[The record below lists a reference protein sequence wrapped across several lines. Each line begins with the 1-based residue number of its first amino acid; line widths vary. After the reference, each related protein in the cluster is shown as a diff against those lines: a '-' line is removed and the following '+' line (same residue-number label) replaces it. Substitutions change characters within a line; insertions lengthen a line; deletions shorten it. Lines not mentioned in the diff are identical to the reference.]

1 MIESMLETL
10 RSEFLRE
17 AQGAPK
23 LFRDL
28 AKVEQYIGESYRTR
42 ALIELIQNADD
53 AEATHFGLHAFRDG
67 FVVGNDGRPFTIQ
80 DVEAL
85 CRSGSSNKYRG
96 GNTIGYRGIG
106 FKSVVNLSSAIYV
119 VSDDFAFYFDKQKT
133 QEALHSRE
141 DVPLIRVPHPLA
153 DANALVG
160 DIHDFKSKFGY
171 QTVFFFDLPNER
183 ISLDEL
189 VGFDRSSLLFLNHL
203 RSLRIDY
210 HGVIRDIAVEFIH
223 ANHQNI
229 VRLFETTETEE
240 WEVLSSN
247 TNPTTRVAF
256 RNLDGAI
263 IPASLEQSVI
273 HSFTP
278 TVEFAGAYIKINGD
292 FTTDPSRKNVD
303 MDDLSQKSWEE
314 AVGIIIDT
322 ILAVLAGDIAKP
334 GVFTPFINVRP
345 QETSRFKLLLLKALK
360 DGFAQREMTLAHGK
374 RVTFASIRLKPDW
387 MNFEDYER
395 ICDDGLSPINKELL
409 VDYPELILFLETLE
423 IKTLTLD
430 EILSRLNSTDVT
442 LTGSAEIFDK
452 IVKQYRYDL
461 DTKRVEQLKAL
472 KIFPVDKHLVSAKD
486 VATTDSLRSEFQN
499 HLQNQ
504 ADLAD
509 VAMVLKKLDI
519 TITNKLLHPV
529 QTPLRSIQQSSL
541 PNDTPEARQNVFRI
555 EPAIKK
561 WRSAEQN
568 AAEYFKALRGVLS
581 ATDVSKA
588 NLGYDLEILL
598 SDGNKIY
605 IEIKSVSA
613 FTEPFRITTNEYSS
627 AHNHGDKYYI
637 AVVINDD
644 PFQIKLIQNP
654 VNTLPFEKKC
664 EQWSWYCE
672 QYETVLKDTAR
683 LFQ

>member
-1 MIESMLETL
+1 MIDSMLETL

-53 AEATHFGLHAFRDG
+53 AEATDFGLHAFRDG
-67 FVVGNDGRPFTIQ
+67 FVVGNNGRPFTIQ

-106 FKSVVNLSSAIYV
+106 FKSVVNLSSTIYV
-119 VSDDFAFYFDKQKT
+119 VSDDFAFYFNKQKT
-133 QEALHSRE
+133 QEALNSRE

-153 DANALVG
+153 DANASPLVD
-160 DIHDFKSKFGY
+160 DIHEFKSTFGY

-183 ISLDEL
+183 ISLEEL

-210 HGVIRDIAVEFIH
+210 HRVIRDIAVEFTYGDD
-223 ANHQNI
+223 QNI
-229 VRLFETTETEE
+229 VRLVETTETDE

-256 RNLDGAI
+256 RRLDETI

-292 FTTDPSRKNVD
+292 FTTDPSRQNVD

-360 DGFAQREMTLAHGK
+360 DGFAQREMILAHGK
-374 RVTFASIRLKPDW
+374 RGTFASIRLKPDW

-395 ICDDGLSPINKELL
+395 ICGDGLSPINKELL
-409 VDYPELILFLETLE
+409 VDYPELISF
-423 IKTLTLD
+423 
-430 EILSRLNSTDVT
+430 
-442 LTGSAEIFDK
+442 
-452 IVKQYRYDL
+452 
-461 DTKRVEQLKAL
+461 
-472 KIFPVDKHLVSAKD
+472 
-486 VATTDSLRSEFQN
+486 
-499 HLQNQ
+499 
-504 ADLAD
+504 
-509 VAMVLKKLDI
+509 
-519 TITNKLLHPV
+519 
-529 QTPLRSIQQSSL
+529 
-541 PNDTPEARQNVFRI
+541 FR
-555 EPAIKK
+555 
-561 WRSAEQN
+561 N
-568 AAEYFKALRGVLS
+568 
-581 ATDVSKA
+581 
-588 NLGYDLEILL
+588 N
-598 SDGNKIY
+598 
-605 IEIKSVSA
+605 
-613 FTEPFRITTNEYSS
+613 
-627 AHNHGDKYYI
+627 
-637 AVVINDD
+637 
-644 PFQIKLIQNP
+644 
-654 VNTLPFEKKC
+654 
-664 EQWSWYCE
+664 
-672 QYETVLKDTAR
+672 
-683 LFQ
+683 